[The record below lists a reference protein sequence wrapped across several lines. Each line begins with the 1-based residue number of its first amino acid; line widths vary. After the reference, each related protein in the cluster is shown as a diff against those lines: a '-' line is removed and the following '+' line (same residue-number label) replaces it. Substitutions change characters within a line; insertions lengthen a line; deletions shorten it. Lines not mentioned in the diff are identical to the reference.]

1 MFQYCRTPAIL
12 IFRVANPCII
22 FVKCNEQPLYC
33 FNKSMPN
40 PAEKSPGTVLPPFST
55 GIPSLDSTLKNLV
68 AGDNVVWQ
76 VDDIADYRPLV
87 ERFVAHGL
95 TTGAPLVYFRFASH
109 RQLIPETP
117 GVEIHNVEPEAGF
130 EHFVGKI
137 LNVIESKGRGALYV
151 FDGLSE
157 LAADW
162 YSDRMLGNFFM
173 ITCPF
178 LFKLD
183 TIAYFA
189 LFRHHHSFHATESI
203 HQTAQLVLDVY
214 RNREQLFIQ
223 PLKVDKRYSPTLYM
237 LHEWT
242 EADDCVPVTSSTTI
256 SEILAG
262 ISQPWLDFSATRPG
276 IWMRNLARA
285 QKTIEAMR
293 LGAAPVQD
301 VQESFQRLLRS
312 AITRDEKFMPLICR
326 YFELPD
332 LMAII
337 QRMIGTGLIGGK
349 SLGMLLARAILR
361 RKAPHLS
368 EKLEPHDSFFI
379 GADVYYTYLVQ
390 NGCWELKRKVG
401 DSLVSDERHEERQ
414 KLLLSGTFPEHIR
427 RQFIEML
434 DYFGQSP
441 IIVRSSSLLEDSYG
455 NAFSGKYETVFCANQ
470 GTPEQRLE
478 AFMAAVRHVYASTLS
493 QEALAYRAQRGLLD
507 QDEQMSLLVQRVS
520 GALYGEN
527 YFPQI
532 AGVGF
537 SFNPYVWNEDID
549 PAAGMLRLVF
559 GLGTRAVDRISSDYT
574 RLIALNAPT
583 RQPEGGGADGIRF
596 SQREVDL
603 LDLPAN
609 KLTAKEFNSV
619 ISGINPAALALDL
632 FAEAVPA
639 TPSDYRHL
647 TFRKLIEDTSFVATM
662 REILST
668 LQDAYSYPVDIEFTT
683 NFMANGDYRINLV
696 QCRPFQVRTTGDPA
710 RLRAPSSVRK
720 QDMLMESTGPVI
732 GQSSSLLV
740 DRLIYVVPAVYGSM
754 SESARYSVARIIGK
768 LNRLKA
774 PGTAPVVMLAGPG
787 RWATSTPSLG
797 VPVSFAEI
805 NSASIVCE
813 IAAMHEG
820 LVPDISLGTH
830 FFNDLVELNMLYFAV
845 SPHKKGH
852 SINLDLLLKLPN
864 KLETLLP
871 EAAAFGHALRV
882 VEGRD
887 IPGGLRLNLHADTV
901 KQKVVCYLGK

>member
-1 MFQYCRTPAIL
+1 V
-12 IFRVANPCII
+12 IFIAHPV
-22 FVKCNEQPLYC
+22 YC
-33 FNKSMPN
+33 FRKIMPN
-40 PAEKSPGTVLPPFST
+40 TAGNSDIVLPPFST
-55 GIPSLDSTLKNLV
+55 GIPALDVTLKKLV

-76 VDDIADYRPLV
+76 VDDIEDYRPLV

-109 RQLIPETP
+109 RQLIPETT
-117 GVEIHNVEPEAGF
+117 GVEIHNIEPEAGF

-189 LFRHHHSFHATESI
+189 LFRYHHSFHASESI

-214 RNREQLFIQ
+214 RNRDRFFIQ
-223 PLKVDKRYSPTLYM
+223 PLKVDQRYSPTLYM

-242 EADDCVPVTSSTTI
+242 EADDCIPVTSSTTI
-256 SEILAG
+256 AEILTG

-276 IWMRNLARA
+276 IWTKNLARA
-285 QKTIEAMR
+285 QKTLEAMR
-293 LGAAPVQD
+293 AGVAPVQD
-301 VQESFQRLLRS
+301 IHESFQRLLRS

-361 RKAPHLS
+361 KKAPHLY

-401 DSLVSDERHEERQ
+401 DALVSDERHEERQ
-414 KLLLSGTFPEHIR
+414 KRLLSGTFPDHIR
-427 RQFIEML
+427 RQFVEML

-441 IIVRSSSLLEDSYG
+441 IIVRSSSLLEDGYG

-470 GTPEQRLE
+470 GPPEKRLE
-478 AFMAAVRHVYASTLS
+478 AFMAAVRHVYVSTLS
-493 QEALAYRAQRGLLD
+493 QEALAYRTQRGLLE
-507 QDEQMSLLVQRVS
+507 QDEQMSLLIQRVS
-520 GALYGEN
+520 GALYGDN
-527 YFPQI
+527 FFPQI

-549 PAAGMLRLVF
+549 PEAGMLRLVF

-574 RLIALNAPT
+574 RLIALNAPSK
-583 RQPEGGGADGIRF
+583 QPEGGGADGIRY

-603 LDLPAN
+603 LDLTHN

-619 ISGINPAALALDL
+619 ISGIPPEVLSLELYADK
-632 FAEAVPA
+632 VPDDS
-639 TPSDYRHL
+639 TDFRHL
-647 TFRKLIEDTSFVATM
+647 TFHKLVEDTTFVATM
-662 REILST
+662 RDILHT
-668 LQDAYSYPVDIEFTT
+668 LQAAYEYPVDVEFTT
-683 NFMANGDYRINLV
+683 NFMPNGDFRINLV
-696 QCRPFQVRTTGDPA
+696 QCRPFQVRITGQSA
-710 RLRAPSSVRK
+710 RMRAPSTVRK
-720 QDMLMESTGPVI
+720 QDLLMESNGPVI
-732 GQSSSLLV
+732 GQSAAILV
-740 DRLIYVVPAVYGSM
+740 DRLIYVVPAVYGKM
-754 SESARYSVARIIGK
+754 TESARYTVARTIGK
-768 LNRLKA
+768 LNRLKPA
-774 PGTAPVVMLAGPG
+774 GTAPVVMLAGPG

-797 VPVSFAEI
+797 IPVSFAEI
-805 NSASIVCE
+805 NSASVICE

-820 LVPDISLGTH
+820 LVPDVSLGTH

-845 SPHKKGH
+845 SPDKKGH
-852 SINLDLLLKLPN
+852 QLNQELLLSLPN
-864 KLETLLP
+864 RLTTLLP
-871 EAAAFGHALRV
+871 EAAAMEAAVRV
-882 VEGRD
+882 VDAAD
-887 IPGGLRLNLHADTV
+887 IPGGLRLNLHADAV
-901 KQKVVCYLGK
+901 KQKVICYLLR

>member
-1 MFQYCRTPAIL
+1 MKSTP
-12 IFRVANPCII
+12 
-22 FVKCNEQPLYC
+22 EQAYC
-33 FNKSMPN
+33 FSKSMPN
-40 PAEKSPGTVLPPFST
+40 PEEKTTVPGLPPFST
-55 GIPSLDSTLKNLV
+55 GIPSLDGTLKNLI

-76 VDDIADYRPLV
+76 VDDIEDYRPLV
-87 ERFVAHGL
+87 ERFVQHGL

-130 EHFVGKI
+130 EHFVGTI
-137 LNVIESKGRGALYV
+137 LNVIERKGRGALYV

-178 LFKLD
+178 LYKLD

-189 LFRHHHSFHATESI
+189 LFRYHHSFHAAESI

-214 RNREQLFIQ
+214 RNRDRFFIQ
-223 PLKVDKRYSPTLYM
+223 PLKVDQRYSPTLYM

-242 EADDCVPVTSSTTI
+242 EADDCIPVTSSTTI

-276 IWMRNLARA
+276 IWMKNLARA
-285 QKTIEAMR
+285 QKTMEAMR
-293 LGAAPVQD
+293 LGVAPVQD
-301 VQESFQRLLRS
+301 IQESFQRLLRS

-326 YFELPD
+326 YFDLPD

-361 RKAPHLS
+361 KKAPLLY

-390 NGCWELKRKVG
+390 NGCWELKREIG
-401 DSLVSDERHEERQ
+401 DAMVSDEYHEERQ
-414 KLLLSGTFPEHIR
+414 RRLLSGAFPNHIR
-427 RQFIEML
+427 RQFVEML

-478 AFMAAVRHVYASTLS
+478 AFMGAVRHVYASTLS
-493 QEALAYRAQRGLLD
+493 QEALAYRAQRGLLE
-507 QDEQMSLLVQRVS
+507 QDEQMSLLIQRVS

-549 PAAGMLRLVF
+549 PKAGMLRLVF

-583 RQPEGGGADGIRF
+583 RQPEGGGAEGIRF
-596 SQREVDL
+596 SQRDVDI
-603 LDLPAN
+603 LDLPQN

-619 ISGINPAALALDL
+619 IAGIPPESLSLDL
-632 FAEAVPA
+632 YSEKIQAASSEF
-639 TPSDYRHL
+639 RHL
-647 TFRKLIEDTSFVATM
+647 TFRKLVEDTPFVAVM

-668 LQDAYSYPVDIEFTT
+668 IQEAYAYPVDIEFTT
-683 NFMANGDYRINLV
+683 NFLPNGDYRINLV
-696 QCRPFQVRTTGDPA
+696 QCRPFQVRMTGDSA
-710 RLRAPSSVRK
+710 RMRAPSSIRK
-720 QDMLMESTGPVI
+720 QDLLMESTGPVI
-732 GQSSSLLV
+732 GHSAAILV
-740 DRLIYVVPAVYGSM
+740 DRLIYVVPSVYGKM
-754 SESARYSVARIIGK
+754 SESARYSVARTIGK

-774 PGTAPVVMLAGPG
+774 PGSAPVVMLAGPG

-797 VPVSFAEI
+797 IPVSFAEI
-805 NSASIVCE
+805 NSASVVCE

-820 LVPDISLGTH
+820 LVPDVSLGTH
-830 FFNDLVELNMLYFAV
+830 FFNDLVELNMLYFAI
-845 SPHKKGH
+845 SPDKKGH
-852 SINLDLLLKLPN
+852 ALNTPLLLSLPN
-864 KLETLLP
+864 RLTTLLP
-871 EAAAFGHALRV
+871 EAAAMEQALRV
-882 VEGRD
+882 VDSTD
-887 IPGGLRLNLHADTV
+887 IPGGLHLNLHADTV

>member
-1 MFQYCRTPAIL
+1 MTDSTENTKD
-12 IFRVANPCII
+12 VA
-22 FVKCNEQPLYC
+22 
-33 FNKSMPN
+33 
-40 PAEKSPGTVLPPFST
+40 LPHFST
-55 GIPSLDSTLKNLV
+55 GITALDATLKNLN

-76 VDDIADYRPLV
+76 VDDIEDYRPLV
-87 ERFVAHGL
+87 ERFVEHGL

-189 LFRHHHSFHATESI
+189 LFRYHHSFHAAESI

-214 RNREQLFIQ
+214 RNRDRFFIQ
-223 PLKVDKRYSPTLYM
+223 PLKVDRRYSPTLYM

-242 EADDCVPVTSSTTI
+242 ESDACLPVTSSTTI

-276 IWMRNLARA
+276 IWMKNLARA
-285 QKTIEAMR
+285 QKTVEAMR
-293 LGAAPVQD
+293 VGVAPVQE

-312 AITRDEKFMPLICR
+312 AITRDEKFMPLVCR
-326 YFELPD
+326 YFELPE

-349 SLGMLLARAILR
+349 SLGMLLARAILHK
-361 RKAPHLS
+361 KAPHLY

-401 DSLVSDERHEERQ
+401 EAQVSDERHEERQ
-414 KLLLSGTFPEHIR
+414 LRLLSGTFPNHIR
-427 RQFIEML
+427 RQFVEML

-470 GTPEQRLE
+470 GTPEERLE

-493 QEALAYRAQRGLLD
+493 QEALAYRAQRGLLE
-507 QDEQMSLLVQRVS
+507 QDEQMSLLIQRVS
-520 GALYGEN
+520 GALYGDN

-549 PAAGMLRLVF
+549 PEAGMLRLVF

-574 RLIALNAPT
+574 RLIALNAPD
-583 RQPEGGGADGIRF
+583 RQPEGGGAEGIRY
-596 SQREVDL
+596 SQRVVDL
-603 LDLPAN
+603 LDLPQN
-609 KLTAKEFNSV
+609 KLTAKEFNAV
-619 ISGINPAALALDL
+619 ISGIPPDALALDL
-632 FAEAVPA
+632 FAEKSEGTTAEF
-639 TPSDYRHL
+639 RHL
-647 TFRKLIEDTSFVATM
+647 TFRKLIDDTTFVATM

-668 LQDAYSYPVDIEFTT
+668 LQLAYAYPVDIEFTT
-683 NFMANGDYRINLV
+683 NFMPNGEYRINLV
-696 QCRPFQVRTTGDPA
+696 QCRPFQVRMTGESA
-710 RLRAPSSVRK
+710 RMRAPATVQPRE
-720 QDMLMESTGPVI
+720 LIMESAGPVI
-732 GQSSSLLV
+732 GHSASMLV
-740 DRLIYVVPAVYGSM
+740 DRLIYVVPAVYGRM
-754 SESARYSVARIIGK
+754 SESARYTVARTIGK

-774 PGTAPVVMLAGPG
+774 AGPAPVVMLAGPG
-787 RWATSTPSLG
+787 RWATSTPALG

-805 NSASIVCE
+805 NAVSVVCE

-820 LVPDISLGTH
+820 LVPDVSLGTH

-845 SPHKKGH
+845 SPDKKGH
-852 SINLDLLLKLPN
+852 QLNQDLLLTLPN
-864 KLETLLP
+864 RLTALLP
-871 EAAAFGHALRV
+871 EAAAMESVLRV
-882 VEGRD
+882 IDGAD
-887 IPGGLRLNLHADTV
+887 LPGGLRLNLHADAV
-901 KQKVVCYLGK
+901 KQRVICYLGK

>member
-1 MFQYCRTPAIL
+1 M
-12 IFRVANPCII
+12 ANLL
-22 FVKCNEQPLYC
+22 K
-33 FNKSMPN
+33 NKN
-40 PAEKSPGTVLPPFST
+40 DAALPSFST
-55 GIPSLDSTLKNLV
+55 GIPSLDATLKNLA

-76 VDDIADYRPLV
+76 VDDIEDYRPLV
-87 ERFVAHGL
+87 ERFVEYGL

-137 LNVIESKGRGALYV
+137 LNVIENKGRGALYV

-189 LFRHHHSFHATESI
+189 LFRYHHSFHASESI

-214 RNREQLFIQ
+214 RNRDRFFIQ
-223 PLKVDKRYSPTLYM
+223 PLKVDRRYSPTLYM

-242 EADDCVPVTSSTTI
+242 EDDNCLPVTSSTTI

-276 IWMRNLARA
+276 IWMKNLARA
-285 QKTIEAMR
+285 QKTIEAMKV
-293 LGAAPVQD
+293 GGAPVQD
-301 VQESFQRLLRS
+301 IQESFQRLLRS

-361 RKAPHLS
+361 KKAPHLY

-390 NGCWELKRKVG
+390 NGCWELKRKIG
-401 DSLVSDERHEERQ
+401 DSQVPTEHHEERQ
-414 KLLLSGTFPEHIR
+414 QRLLSGTFPDHIR

-493 QEALAYRAQRGLLD
+493 QEALAYRTQRGLLD
-507 QDEQMSLLVQRVS
+507 QDEQMSLLIQRVS
-520 GALYGEN
+520 GALYGDN

-549 PAAGMLRLVF
+549 PEAGMLRLVF

-574 RLIALNAPT
+574 RLIALNAPEK
-583 RQPEGGGADGIRF
+583 QPEGGGSDAIRF
-596 SQREVDL
+596 SQREVDI
-603 LDLPAN
+603 LDLPQN

-619 ISGINPAALALDL
+619 ISGIPQEALSLDL
-632 FAEAVPA
+632 FAEKTPA
-639 TPSDYRHL
+639 TSSDFQHL
-647 TFRKLIEDTSFVATM
+647 TFRKLINDTTFVATM
-662 REILST
+662 REILGK
-668 LQDAYSYPVDIEFTT
+668 LQEAYAYPVDIEFTT
-683 NFMANGDYRINLV
+683 NFMLNGDYRINLV
-696 QCRPFQVRTTGDPA
+696 QCRPFQVRMTGESS
-710 RLRAPSSVRK
+710 RMKAPSSVRK
-720 QDMLMESTGPVI
+720 QDLLMESAGPVI
-732 GQSSSLLV
+732 GHSSSILV
-740 DRLIYVVPAVYGSM
+740 DRLIYVVPAVYGKM
-754 SESARYSVARIIGK
+754 SESARYTVARTIGK
-768 LNRLKA
+768 LNRLKLA
-774 PGTAPVVMLAGPG
+774 GTAPVVMMAGPG

-797 VPVSFAEI
+797 IPVSFAEI
-805 NSASIVCE
+805 NSASVICE

-820 LVPDISLGTH
+820 LVPDVSLGTH

-845 SPHKKGH
+845 SPDKKGH
-852 SINLDLLLKLPN
+852 ALNQEVLLTLPN
-864 KLETLLP
+864 RLTTLLP
-871 EAAAFGHALRV
+871 EAAAMESALRV
-882 VEGRD
+882 VDGAD
-887 IPGGLRLNLHADTV
+887 LPGGLRLNLHADTV
-901 KQKVVCYLGK
+901 KQKVICYLGK

>member
-1 MFQYCRTPAIL
+1 MA
-12 IFRVANPCII
+12 
-22 FVKCNEQPLYC
+22 EQDKQPV
-33 FNKSMPN
+33 ST
-40 PAEKSPGTVLPPFST
+40 GLPPFST
-55 GIPSLDSTLKNLV
+55 GIASVDAALNGLI

-76 VDDIADYRPLV
+76 VDDITDYRPLV
-87 ERFVAHGL
+87 QRFVKHGL
-95 TTGAPLVYFRFASH
+95 TTGVPLVYFRFASH
-109 RQLIPETP
+109 HPLIPITP
-117 GVEIHNVEPEAGF
+117 GVEIHHVEPEAGF

-203 HQTAQLVLDVY
+203 HQTAQVVLDVY
-214 RNREQLFIQ
+214 RNRQRLYLQ

-237 LHEWT
+237 MHEWT
-242 EADDCVPVTSSTTI
+242 DADDCVPVTSSTTI
-256 SEILAG
+256 SETLAG

-285 QKTIEAMR
+285 RKTIEAMR
-293 LGAAPVQD
+293 MGAAPVQD

-312 AITRDEKFMPLICR
+312 AITRDEKFMPLVCR

-361 RKAPHLS
+361 RKAPHLY

-390 NGCWELKRKVG
+390 NRCWELKRKVG
-401 DSLVSDERHEERQ
+401 DPLVSEERHEERQ

-427 RQFIEML
+427 RQFAEML

-470 GTPEQRLE
+470 GTPEDRLE
-478 AFMAAVRHVYASTLS
+478 AFMAAVRQVYASTLS

-507 QDEQMSLLVQRVS
+507 QDEQMSLLIQRVS
-520 GALYGEN
+520 GALYGDN

-537 SFNPYVWNEDID
+537 SFNPYAWNEEIE

-583 RQPEGGGADGIRF
+583 LHPEGGGADSMKF
-596 SQREVDL
+596 SQREVDI
-603 LDLPAN
+603 LDLSEN

-619 ISGINPAALALDL
+619 IAGIDPSSLSLDL
-632 FAEAVPA
+632 FAEPLPDAPGD
-639 TPSDYRHL
+639 TRHL
-647 TFRKLIEDTSFVATM
+647 TFRRLVGETSFVTTM
-662 REILST
+662 REILHT
-668 LQDAYSYPVDIEFTT
+668 VQEAYAYPVDIEFTA
-683 NFMANGDYRINLV
+683 NFMPSGDYRVNLV
-696 QCRPFQVRTTGDPA
+696 QCRPFQVRTTRGSSCV
-710 RLRAPSSVRK
+710 RAPSNLRR
-720 QDMLMESTGPVI
+720 QDILMESTGPVI
-732 GQSSSLLV
+732 GQGASMRI
-740 DRLIYVVPAVYGSM
+740 DRLIYVVPSVYGAM
-754 SESARYSVARIIGK
+754 NESSRYSVARLIGK
-768 LNRLKA
+768 LNRMTV
-774 PGTAPVVMLAGPG
+774 PGTDPVIMLAGPG

-805 NSASIVCE
+805 NAASVVCE

-820 LVPDISLGTH
+820 LIPDVSLGTH
-830 FFNDLVELNMLYFAV
+830 FFNDLVELDMLYFAV
-845 SPHKKGH
+845 SPHRKGH
-852 SINLDLLLKLPN
+852 SINLDLLLSLPN
-864 KLETLLP
+864 KLETLIP
-871 EAAAFGHALRV
+871 EAAAFSHALRV
-882 VEGRD
+882 VDGGD

-901 KQKVVCYLGK
+901 KQKAICYLGKTIL